1 MDALPTAA
9 AVPMRPL
16 PPPQYYHAMPPT
28 AESLS
33 VHAPSPQP
41 LPQVTMMTG
50 AHGQQVMV
58 QLVPPPMAFNP
69 MPRPPVRAPSTAIPP
84 PGLSHAVVLPSM
96 PGEVAGTPAPP
107 SDDAGGLAGAPP
119 PPQHALSSAGAGAL
133 QRPGHVMPLGQ
144 LSMPPPGAS
153 STMPPAPMGYY
164 GAPYYP
170 GMTPWRPG
178 GLPIA
183 HAHVYHPGLGDPTAA
198 GAHGSG
204 PHGSGPLGAEG
215 AAGHDSRGR
224 VPKRAW
230 CAEED
235 AMLTSVVQ
243 RLGPGTW
250 SRVAREVGTGRC
262 GKQCRERW
270 YNHLDPIVNKGDWTA
285 EEDRLIEEGIDM
297 YGHRWCEI
305 VKMLPPGRSDN
316 AIKNRFNSNM
326 RKRQRA
332 DERAEREALRGA
344 HKLLRVSDADASDE
358 PECLPNAACVDT
370 DTDNASADSS

>member
-1 MDALPTAA
+1 MPSAA
-9 AVPMRPL
+9 GSVSA
-16 PPPQYYHAMPPT
+16 HAT
-28 AESLS
+28 FT
-33 VHAPSPQP
+33 QP

-58 QLVPPPMAFNP
+58 QIVPQPMAFNP
-69 MPRPPVRAPSTAIPP
+69 IPRPPTMAPSSAIPP
-84 PGLSHAVVLPSM
+84 PRLSHAVALPSM

-107 SDDAGGLAGAPP
+107 SDGAGGLAQAPP
-119 PPQHALSSAGAGAL
+119 PPQHALSSAGAGAF
-133 QRPGHVMPLGQ
+133 QHPGHVMPVGPRVMP
-144 LSMPPPGAS
+144 SMLPPGAS
-153 STMPPAPMGYY
+153 STMPPAPTAYY
-164 GAPYYP
+164 GAPYHP
-170 GMTPWRPG
+170 GMMPWRPG
-178 GLPIA
+178 ELPIA
-183 HAHVYHPGLGDPTAA
+183 HAHVYHPGFGDPTAA
-198 GAHGSG
+198 RAHGSG
-204 PHGSGPLGAEG
+204 SLGAEG
-215 AAGHDSRGR
+215 AAGEDSRGR
-224 VPKRAW
+224 IAKRAW
-230 CAEED
+230 CADED

-285 EEDRLIEEGIDM
+285 EEDRLIEEGVTM
-297 YGHRWCEI
+297 YGNRWCEI